1 MFDVVVMA
9 RAHQT
14 TLTIP
19 VGPQQEG
26 PDRSALDGP
35 TILDTG
41 DLATHHQEPCML
53 IPTTDVS
60 DLRVDLTGKVAVITG
75 GGSGIGTAI
84 AERYRASGAVVVIV
98 DRDLAAAQ
106 RVVSRLGGGASAAEC
121 DVTSS
126 ASVREAVERIVASH
140 GRIDLLINCAGI
152 ARLAP
157 AEELTDAAWAS
168 TLAVNLTGTYL
179 MSREVGARML
189 AQGGGKIIN
198 LASQAGTVAL
208 PGHAAYCAS
217 KAGVI
222 GLTRV
227 LALEWAGRG
236 VTANTISP
244 TVVLTPLG
252 ISAWDNPAGEAHMAE
267 IPVGR
272 FAMPDEIAAV
282 AAFLASRAAD
292 MINGADLVVDGG
304 FTIR

>member
-1 MFDVVVMA
+1 
-9 RAHQT
+9 
-14 TLTIP
+14 
-19 VGPQQEG
+19 
-26 PDRSALDGP
+26 
-35 TILDTG
+35 
-41 DLATHHQEPCML
+41 ML
-53 IPTTDVS
+53 VPPTTDVT

-75 GGSGIGTAI
+75 GGSGIGAAI

-98 DRDLAAAQ
+98 DRDLAAAEQ
-106 RVVSRLGGGASAAEC
+106 VVSRLGEEVSAAEC

-126 ASVREAVERIVASH
+126 ASVRDVVDRIVASD
-140 GRIDLLINCAGI
+140 GRIDLLVNCAGI

-179 MSREVGARML
+179 MSREVGTRML
-189 AQGGGKIIN
+189 AQGAGKIIN

-252 ISAWDNPAGEAHMAE
+252 LSAWDNPAGEAHMAE

-272 FAMPDEIAAV
+272 FAVPEEIAAV